1 MTFEAGSRSEPSAV
15 HHTPMTQTPTTPADL
30 TAFQKEVLFAV
41 AGLEASEQDPYGL
54 GIKRALEDR
63 LQKNVNHGQLYP
75 NLDELVEAGL
85 LEKSSLDQRTNK
97 YLLTE
102 AGRRLLEEYRQ
113 FVDDVVADL

>member
-1 MTFEAGSRSEPSAV
+1 
-15 HHTPMTQTPTTPADL
+15 MTQTLTTPADVSTTNL

-41 AGLEASEQDPYGL
+41 AQLEASEQDSYGL

-75 NLDELVEAGL
+75 NLDELVEVGL

-97 YLLTE
+97 YLLTD
-102 AGRRLLEEYRQ
+102 AGKQLLKEYRQ
-113 FVDDVVADL
+113 FVDDIVADL